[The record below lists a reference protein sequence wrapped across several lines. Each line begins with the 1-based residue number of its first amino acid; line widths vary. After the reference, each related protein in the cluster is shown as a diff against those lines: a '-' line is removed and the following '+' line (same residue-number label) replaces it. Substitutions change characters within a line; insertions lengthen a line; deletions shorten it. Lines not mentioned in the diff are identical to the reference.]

1 MDEQL
6 TRKLTLV
13 GWLALAGYEAF
24 ALAAVIGALTLGKE
38 GDEVAKRD
46 RLYQLAG
53 LANPI
58 FVGLVLLAA
67 LIGIVVLTRL
77 SPSDAQAKALVTAAK
92 VTAAAAAL
100 LAIALAISFATDDRR
115 DDRWSQMVAALAG
128 LPVSAAVLLLPP
140 LRNTSPSP
148 SSVRHTTP
156 PPPPGPPPS

>member
-92 VTAAAAAL
+92 FTAAAAAL

-128 LPVSAAVLLLPP
+128 LPVSAAVLLLP
-140 LRNTSPSP
+140 LRNTSPSQSP
-148 SSVRHTTP
+148 VRHTTP
-156 PPPPGPPPS
+156 PPPPGPPSS

>member
-128 LPVSAAVLLLPP
+128 LPVSAAVLLLP

-148 SSVRHTTP
+148 SPVRHTTP
-156 PPPPGPPPS
+156 PPPPGPPSS

>member
-24 ALAAVIGALTLGKE
+24 ALAAVIGALTVGEK
-38 GDEVAKRD
+38 GAEVAKRD

-58 FVGLVLLAA
+58 FIGLVLLAA
-67 LIGIVVLTRL
+67 LIGIVVLTR
-77 SPSDAQAKALVTAAK
+77 STQPESQARLLVTAAM
-92 VTAAAAAL
+92 VTAAVAAL
-100 LAIALAISFATDDRR
+100 LAIAVAISFATDDRR
-115 DDRWSQMVAALAG
+115 DDRWSQTVAALAG
-128 LPVSAAVLLLPP
+128 LPVSAAVLLLP

-148 SSVRHTTP
+148 SPSPVRQTTP
-156 PPPPGPPPS
+156 PPPPRV

>member
-1 MDEQL
+1 
-6 TRKLTLV
+6 
-13 GWLALAGYEAF
+13 
-24 ALAAVIGALTLGKE
+24 
-38 GDEVAKRD
+38 VAKRD

-128 LPVSAAVLLLPP
+128 LPVSAAVLLLP

-148 SSVRHTTP
+148 SPVRHTTP
-156 PPPPGPPPS
+156 PPPPGPPSS